1 MEIARGQPTWKP
13 LKPHRRQRATPPH
26 IRWKERKGHDGILWK
41 GSLGSAL
48 PPPRCVAI
56 GPRCVT
62 THTAWGPPAPLA
74 LLNLLTLLALL
85 ALNLLALSLLDL
97 RPTQF
102 HGAPGGHRVP
112 PFTQRSRCSCP
123 APAPPRPVPPHPTPP
138 PESRRLH
145 TVPEGNVDC
154 HGRQI
159 YGSSRREGDWF
170 AGNSIAPPR
179 PFKRSVRPAG
189 WPTALPPRSVS
200 ERAPSPPTREN
211 PGSAETGA
219 PVGPAGYRQVTR
231 RHDTAWRGDP
241 CRCSGVFWRRR
252 RSLERRERE
261 RESARGRRMSTR
273 SFVVSS
279 PRSGFTGSAEG
290 LRGLTEV
297 GTALRG
303 DVGCRLQGLRLWHGD
318 CGMLAVAQSGEGEG
332 GGADFDD
339 RQRGPEEAVRRVEAT
354 EPRCRRLPGAG

>member
-62 THTAWGPPAPLA
+62 THTAWGPP
-74 LLNLLTLLALL
+74 
-85 ALNLLALSLLDL
+85 DL
-97 RPTQF
+97 RPTQL

-154 HGRQI
+154 HGCQI

-170 AGNSIAPPR
+170 AG
-179 PFKRSVRPAG
+179 
-189 WPTALPPRSVS
+189 
-200 ERAPSPPTREN
+200 
-211 PGSAETGA
+211 
-219 PVGPAGYRQVTR
+219 
-231 RHDTAWRGDP
+231 
-241 CRCSGVFWRRR
+241 
-252 RSLERRERE
+252 
-261 RESARGRRMSTR
+261 
-273 SFVVSS
+273 
-279 PRSGFTGSAEG
+279 FTGSAEG
-290 LRGLTEV
+290 LRGLREV

-339 RQRGPEEAVRRVEAT
+339 RQDSRPPGDASPAARMPAPPLLPPASQRSTWQRYKKQRCARRRGAQARG
-354 EPRCRRLPGAG
+354 RRLANMAPASREPVRSGLGREGGRAVELPEPPRVSWGSRRPLPNTAKRPTWKTLDKSPGIFQSAFFSLHRGIVSHIVTGLDFHLLVK